1 LLSFGA
7 TVVVWVD
14 QVQSQRNYLPA
25 LDLSTN
31 QTKQQ
36 ITTLHIGTHILSES
50 SCWVWVLSLP
60 AMMAV
65 PP

>member
-7 TVVVWVD
+7 TV
-14 QVQSQRNYLPA
+14 
-25 LDLSTN
+25 TN

-50 SCWVWVLSLP
+50 SKDNAQLP
-60 AMMAV
+60 TKGLGT
-65 PP
+65 